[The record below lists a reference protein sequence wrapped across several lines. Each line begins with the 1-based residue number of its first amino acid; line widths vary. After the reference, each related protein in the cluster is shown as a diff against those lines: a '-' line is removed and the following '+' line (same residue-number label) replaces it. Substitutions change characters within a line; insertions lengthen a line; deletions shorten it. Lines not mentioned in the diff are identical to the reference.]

1 MPRSTAISAIQAFLK
16 NGQWIAL
23 LLALMLNIEF
33 NCNWRGYTQTL
44 AFMPLPDGPLTLDV
58 VATWLLTFLF
68 RKPKDG
74 EPEVDHTPSFHRV
87 VVFLRENCHLVETR
101 QLLQFLARFQKSRL
115 ERYVLPSWVELT
127 LVPLFQDAS
136 IPVNPREVDET
147 IQRDTELNTPAF
159 WKNLLQALSL
169 QYIPFWLNTSK
180 YIMKF
185 ILYELL
191 QTLVEDIPAIPGT
204 PKTRAAMIQHFLA
217 EKPLDFFKFFQAD
230 LLIFLAHHQFLSQAF
245 IRQIL
250 FNRSRRDNYCSNSLW
265 TWLRMSSLDNQ
276 IVLSFLKNEFR
287 SFHVFATRRDQSP
300 DFSNFAR
307 LFAAPHYF
315 FKKLME
321 NPAILI
327 NSVILVK
334 DMEKFFNLFFWNVTI
349 FFPTFDQSQFTRT
362 MMELPAHWRN
372 LLVQLY
378 RFDTKVLPIHLI
390 SNFVRNVLKLQNDRF
405 NKTLFEA
412 CSFYIKEVVVKS
424 SSQLRVNF
432 LTWLLQLDDISILV
446 HFPLPAELVQFVQQT
461 FPGVPTK
468 RALFWSLFLTE
479 CVKKYQG
486 PERNLTVDMGP
497 VCEQMGL
504 QTTAQELRLRDHQ
517 QSLKTASQI
526 YSLFGVIQ
534 LDLSFGEEY
543 MVIMNFPNSGH
554 CQTQLNLESLDPF
567 RLFVISLKFSLNE
580 HTQPNSMPGSPSRLK
595 ALVER
600 ITLHRDFMQQLT
612 DRDRKFLKT
621 LIHSY
626 LPTLILT
633 DELLR
638 LLRELSFMFPSDV
651 KQAMFEDCK
660 PLKMLD
666 NEINRLAEEQADA
679 LCGRKRS
686 RDPIDQ
692 SSYEAQCSLCAKFRP
707 LNEIGVDGSGDTMC
721 RRCSQAR
728 GIAICTLLVPFNSP
742 FASLSESL

>member
-1 MPRSTAISAIQAFLK
+1 MPRNSAILAIQAFLK
-16 NGQWIAL
+16 TGQWIAL
-23 LLALMLNIEF
+23 LLALMFNIEF

-44 AFMPLPDGPLTLDV
+44 AFTPLPDGLLTPLTLDV

-68 RKPKDG
+68 RKPKD
-74 EPEVDHTPSFHRV
+74 EDSKVDYTPSFHRV
-87 VVFLRENCHLVETR
+87 FQFLRDNCHLVETR
-101 QLLQFLARFQKSRL
+101 PFLHFLATFQKSRL
-115 ERYVLPSWVELT
+115 ERYILPSWFELA
-127 LVPLFQDAS
+127 LVPLFREAF
-136 IPVNPREVDET
+136 IPVDPREVDES
-147 IQRDTELNTPAF
+147 IRRDTEISHPTF
-159 WKNLLQALSL
+159 WKNLLQALTL
-169 QYIPFWLNTSK
+169 QYVPFWLNTSN

-191 QTLVEDIPAIPGT
+191 QTLAEDIPAIPGT

-250 FNRSRRDNYCSNSLW
+250 FNRSRRDNYCSKSIW
-265 TWLRMSSLDNQ
+265 TWLRMSSLDDQ

-287 SFHVFATRRDQSP
+287 SFHVFATRWDQSP

-390 SNFVRNVLKLQNDRF
+390 SNFVRNVLKFRNVRF
-405 NKTLFEA
+405 DKNLFDT
-412 CSFYIKEVVVKS
+412 CSFYMKEVVAKS
-424 SSQLRVNF
+424 SPQLKVNF
-432 LTWLLQLDDISILV
+432 LGWLLQLEDMSILV
-446 HFPLPAELVQFVQQT
+446 HFPLPAELVPF
-461 FPGVPTK
+461 VPTK

-504 QTTAQELRLRDHQ
+504 QTTVQELRLRDHQ
-517 QSLKTASQI
+517 QVLKTASEI
-526 YSLFGVIQ
+526 YSLFGVIK

-543 MVIMNFPNSGH
+543 AVIMNFPNSGH
-554 CQTQLNLESLDPF
+554 CRTLLNLESLDLF
-567 RLFVISLKFSLNE
+567 RSLVISLKSTLNE
-580 HTQPNSMPGSPSRLK
+580 YIQPNSMPGSPSRLK

-612 DRDRKFLKT
+612 DRDRKFLKS

-638 LLRELSFMFPSDV
+638 LLRELSFLFPSDV
-651 KQAMFEDCK
+651 KQAMFEECR

-666 NEINRLAEEQADA
+666 NEIKRLAEEQADA
-679 LCGRKRS
+679 SCGRKRS
-686 RDPIDQ
+686 RNPSEQ
-692 SSYEAQCSLCAKFRP
+692 SSYEAQCSLCAKFR
-707 LNEIGVDGSGDTMC
+707 LLSEIGIDGSGDTMC
-721 RRCSQAR
+721 RPCSQAR
-728 GIAICTLLVPFNSP
+728 GIAICTLLVPFDSP
-742 FASLSESL
+742 FASL